1 MFRARSSIVALLSAP
16 LAFACSD
23 NVDPIGQL
31 APQIELERALVDF
44 GDVQVGTEKQL
55 TVSVKNPGTAVL
67 SFALSRVDPFDDAF
81 SYTVDKTDVPPSGL
95 VFITITFKPTTL
107 GSKSGFVKVTPS
119 TNKLAPVTV
128 ELKGRGA
135 TAELLVE
142 PKNLSFG
149 SVVVLT
155 DKTIAVDVTNTTSI
169 PADVQYIPG
178 TNIKGCG
185 VTTDSATFCFAATS
199 KRPGADGRFPLAAGE
214 KATFNITFNPT
225 IVGARERGDFSFQ
238 ACASCPSTVVHLDGV
253 GVEKGFVC
261 TPAAL
266 EFGVVNPQSCVTKT
280 VSCQN
285 VANEQVTVTDWFADA
300 AAGTSPDFHIAPF
313 TTPKVL
319 AENDSITVDVQ
330 YCPAD
335 LGNDAGN
342 LLIKTD
348 NADPLRRFATVAM
361 LGSGGGPDI
370 EVQPPVINFGQVSLI
385 APSRRNVQILNVGF
399 APLNVVDVLP
409 DVDGTGAFSLV
420 NFTAGTIGVG
430 EAMTVTVEFQP
441 QAEGMV
447 MSHLLVKS
455 TDSDEP
461 EVTVQLLGEGVN
473 LPPCS
478 FDVVPATLSFGVV
491 ERGRVSSRAFEI
503 RNTGVSDCLVTSAR
517 LVPGSDPEFSL
528 PDGDVLSLRI
538 APQSS
543 ATFRVTYAP
552 QSARANTGNVEFSI
566 SSPTSPFNQIALQ
579 GTGADAVLLITPNDL
594 DFGTIGIDCSARSR
608 TVTMYNTGATPAVI
622 DAIAL
627 AAPGNPAFTVRNL
640 PAPLPGGPLTLAPGG
655 QAEFEVGF
663 HAAAQ
668 SSYAAAV
675 EITGRFNNLPVTYIV
690 SVQGRGATDAVQA
703 DEFEQLG
710 RPKVDILFVV
720 DDSCSMGEE
729 QTALGSNFTAFLQYA
744 SAQQI
749 DYHLAV
755 ATTDCDDSSKSGRFQ
770 GSAGNQIVTPQTQ
783 PSPESIFGSNV
794 NVGTSGSGFEQGLQA
809 AYLALSNPL
818 IFSTN
823 AGFLRN
829 DAVLSVIIV
838 SDEEDQSP
846 GTVDFFINFFLSIKG
861 FRNTNLFTLSSIVG
875 DAPSGCDGG
884 GGSAGEGIRYIEAA
898 NRTGGV
904 FQSICVAD
912 WSRALED
919 LSTTAFGFKSRF
931 FLSNQPVISSL
942 VVLVDGVRIEARS
955 MGGTV
960 NWTYDYG
967 TNSINFTPFATP
979 EPGAGI
985 RIEYTVE
992 CLH

>member
-1 MFRARSSIVALLSAP
+1 MFRARSAVVALLSAP

-67 SFALSRVDPFDDAF
+67 TFALSRVDPFDDAF
-81 SYTVDKTDVPPSGL
+81 TYTVDKTDVPPNGL
-95 VFITITFKPTTL
+95 VFITINFKPTTL
-107 GSKSGFVKVTPS
+107 GNKSGFVKVTPS
-119 TNKLAPVTV
+119 TDKLAPVTV

-149 SVVVLT
+149 NVVVLT

-169 PADVQYIPG
+169 PADVQYLPG

-199 KRPGADGRFPLAAGE
+199 KRPSADGRFPLAAGE

-238 ACASCPSTVVHLDGV
+238 ACASCAATVIHLDGV

-266 EFGVVNPQSCVTKT
+266 EFGVVNPQSCVTKS

-319 AENDSITVDVQ
+319 AENDSVMVDVQ

-348 NADPLRRFATVAM
+348 NSDPLRRFATVAM
-361 LGSGGGPDI
+361 AGSGGGPDI

-399 APLNVVDVLP
+399 APLNVLDVLP
-409 DVDGTGAFSLV
+409 DVDGTGAFTVV
-420 NFTAGTIGVG
+420 NFTAGPIVVG
-430 EAMTVTVEFQP
+430 GAMTVTVEFQP

-552 QSARANTGNVEFSI
+552 QSARANTGSVEFSI
-566 SSPTSPFNQIALQ
+566 SSPTSPFNQVALQ

-594 DFGTIGIDCSARSR
+594 DFGTIGIDCSARAR

-640 PAPLPGGPLTLAPGG
+640 PAPLPGGSLTLPPGG

-663 HAAAQ
+663 HASAQ

-675 EITGRFNNLPVTYIV
+675 EITGRFNNIPVTYIV

-720 DDSCSMGEE
+720 DDSCSMDQE

-749 DYHLAV
+749 DYHLSV
-755 ATTDCDDSSKSGRFQ
+755 VTTDCDDASKSGRFQ
-770 GSAGNQIVTPQTQ
+770 GSGGNLIVTPQTQ
-783 PSPESIFGSNV
+783 PSPESVFGSNV
-794 NVGTSGSGFEQGLQA
+794 SVGIDGSADEQGLQA

-818 IFSTN
+818 IFTTN

-838 SDEEDQSP
+838 SDEEDSSP
-846 GTVDFFINFFLSIKG
+846 GPVDFFINFFLSIKG

-875 DAPSGCDGG
+875 DPGGCTGG
-884 GGSAGEGIRYIEAA
+884 GGSAARGLRYIEAA

-931 FLSNQPVISSL
+931 FLSNQPVINTL
-942 VVLVDGVRIEARS
+942 AVLVDGVRIEARS